1 MWVVATYLLE
11 GRIHSFQSAD
21 PIARI
26 TYVTVANIAIGTV
39 LTAIAIRHL
48 VRTGL
53 VNPSR
58 LGLKKSWPR
67 AASIIGAAY
76 IGGLAIFILQNPQT
90 LEPQVVLNVFMQV
103 MPVSIA
109 EVMVCWGLIG
119 SSFESLIKRN
129 RVASVLLGAV
139 ITSVLFGVY
148 HYAHSPPFNQTSM
161 VMFLMLPSIATALT
175 YFLGRNIYAAIIV
188 QNFMGVFG
196 VLASL
201 PTLEPYRQPMVP
213 IYVLSAVSIAA
224 VVISISVILQRTAKK
239 QEMAV
244 KKVSRS
250 SDEKEDSHSE
260 GNIAE

>member
-1 MWVVATYLLE
+1 M
-11 GRIHSFQSAD
+11 
-21 PIARI
+21 
-26 TYVTVANIAIGTV
+26 
-39 LTAIAIRHL
+39 
-48 VRTGL
+48 
-53 VNPSR
+53 
-58 LGLKKSWPR
+58 
-67 AASIIGAAY
+67 
-76 IGGLAIFILQNPQT
+76 
-90 LEPQVVLNVFMQV
+90 VLNVFMQV